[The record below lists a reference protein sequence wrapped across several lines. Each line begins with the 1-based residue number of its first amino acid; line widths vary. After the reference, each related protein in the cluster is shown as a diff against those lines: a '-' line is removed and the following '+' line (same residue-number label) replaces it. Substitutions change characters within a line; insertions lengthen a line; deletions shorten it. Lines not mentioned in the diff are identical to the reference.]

1 MMNRILKILF
11 LTFTL
16 PCYILSGAMVGQ
28 PRPAHPQSQVSV
40 HDMFKDLSEDE
51 IVQLMEEGQREMERI
66 MTQATPEEQEAFM
79 RMMEETLK
87 NFSDEDFAEIEK
99 IVQVVEPR
107 LSEKMQEEVVKPE
120 PVKTEK
126 KPETKSVVISGDS
139 SLAGVLESINKI
151 VNGILLKAKS
161 DHNLHDV
168 LTQWNKKND
177 FNEMIRLLH
186 ALNKKELIIKLTTTK
201 SDDVKKFVDTI
212 ENFNKRL
219 ILENKQFTVADTFGL
234 EIDAKTSAENVVK
247 LNIIL
252 DFFGNATETLL
263 PMIVKFFQEYEP
275 EALKLA
281 KAHDD
286 QAKQSLDAAKQ
297 IEKMKR
303 PNGGYTPSDN
313 IPSNGSYKQQGR
325 NDYDQYG
332 YGNQYGGQHGQS
344 NRDYGSS
351 PQDRRARNKM
361 NADGG
366 GSTTPSMPSEKSG
379 TPKATEKQVEK
390 MDAEKQKTK
399 EAADKKEKDEKAD
412 LYKNAL
418 RNLERYDDLFDQ
430 ASFDEYVKTLHKT
443 DRIFEEF
450 DKAVKAAPAARSMPN
465 ELKKGFTGPLT
476 LEDAK
481 LKEILEN
488 DSNYLQNEPIKHLYK
503 KNTLAARDYHASLK
517 GLIDNIK
524 PNVDALKTAVTTTR
538 NELGKLSLQD
548 LNNLKSSQALK
559 NIKSRFESYQK
570 NFYEI
575 QVKLKNKHQ
584 MYKIKSETFK
594 LLNMPESN
602 SDYDK
607 LENEIMS
614 LHGLDKTID
623 ETRLAIDSLE
633 RNINAEIKQRQRE
646 KK

>member
-1 MMNRILKILF
+1 MINRILKILF
-11 LTFTL
+11 LTFAL
-16 PCYILSGAMVGQ
+16 PFYTITGAMVGQ
-28 PRPAHPQSQVSV
+28 PRLSAHASAYPQPQVSV

-66 MTQATPEEQEAFM
+66 MTQSSPEEQEAFM

-87 NFSDEDFAEIEK
+87 NFSEEDFAEIEK

-126 KPETKSVVISGDS
+126 KAETKSVIFSEDS
-139 SLAGVLESINKI
+139 SLSGILESINKI
-151 VNGILLKAKS
+151 VNSILLKAKS

-186 ALNKKELIIKLTTTK
+186 ALNKKELILKLTTTK

-219 ILENKQFTVADTFGL
+219 ILENKQFSVADTFGL

-286 QAKQSLDAAKQ
+286 QAKQSLDVAKQ

-332 YGNQYGGQHGQS
+332 YGNQYGGQQGQS

-366 GSTTPSMPSEKSG
+366 GSTTPSMPSQKSSA
-379 TPKATEKQVEK
+379 PKAAEKQVEK
-390 MDAEKQKTK
+390 MDAEKQKAK
-399 EAADKKEKDEKAD
+399 EAADKKAKDDKAAPF
-412 LYKNAL
+412 KKAV
-418 RNLERYDDLFDQ
+418 RNLERYNDMVDPN
-430 ASFDEYVKTLHKT
+430 SFNDFVSTLNRSNK
-443 DRIFEEF
+443 IFENF
-450 DKAVKAAPAARSMPN
+450 DTSKKVAPKSRALPDT
-465 ELKKGFTGPLT
+465 LKNGFVGPLT
-476 LEDAK
+476 ADDAA
-481 LKEILEN
+481 LKELLEN
-488 DSNYLQNEPIKHLYK
+488 DSNYLDNEPIVHLYT
-503 KNTLAARDYHASLK
+503 KNTSAARAYHEELKEPFSLV
-517 GLIDNIK
+517 K
-524 PNVDALKTAVTTTR
+524 PHLTEMKDALDSTR
-538 NELGKLSLQD
+538 KSLSELSIED
-548 LNNLKSSQALK
+548 LHKLKSSQALI
-559 NIKSRFESYQK
+559 NIKKRFQA
-570 NFYEI
+570 YEKHFNEV
-575 QVKLKNKHQ
+575 QGALHNKHA
-584 MYKIKSETFK
+584 MYKIKHKNS
-594 LLNMPESN
+594 

-607 LENEIMS
+607 LEQDIMNM
-614 LHGLDKTID
+614 HGMTKLID
-623 ETRLAIDSLE
+623 ETKYAISSLE
-633 RNINAEIKQRQRE
+633 RSIHAEIKQRQRE
-646 KK
+646 GNKS

>member
-11 LTFTL
+11 LTFAL
-16 PCYILSGAMVGQ
+16 PFYTITGAMVGQ
-28 PRPAHPQSQVSV
+28 PRSAHPQSQVSV

-51 IVQLMEEGQREMERI
+51 IVQLMEEGQKEMERI
-66 MTQATPEEQEAFM
+66 MTQSSPEEQEAFM

-120 PVKTEK
+120 PVKNEK
-126 KPETKSVVISGDS
+126 KAETKSVIFSEDS
-139 SLAGVLESINKI
+139 SLSGILESINKI
-151 VNGILLKAKS
+151 VNSILLKAKS

-186 ALNKKELIIKLTTTK
+186 ALNKKELIVKLTTTK

-281 KAHDD
+281 KSHDD
-286 QAKQSLDAAKQ
+286 KAKQSLDAAKQ
-297 IEKMKR
+297 IEKIKR
-303 PNGGYTPSDN
+303 PIGAYVPSDN
-313 IPSNGSYKQQGR
+313 VPSNGSYKQQGR

-332 YGNQYGGQHGQS
+332 HGNQYGGQQGQS

-361 NADGG
+361 NADGA
-366 GSTTPSMPSEKSG
+366 GSTAPSMPSQKSSA
-379 TPKATEKQVEK
+379 PKATEKQAEK
-390 MDAEKQKTK
+390 MDAEKQKAK
-399 EAADKKEKDEKAD
+399 EAADKKEKDDKAAPF
-412 LYKNAL
+412 KKAV
-418 RNLERYDDLFDQ
+418 RNLERYNDMVEPNSFNDFVRTLNRSKKIFDDFDTSAQ
-430 ASFDEYVKTLHKT
+430 AQLSKK
-443 DRIFEEF
+443 
-450 DKAVKAAPAARSMPN
+450 RSLPYA
-465 ELKKGFTGPLT
+465 LQPGFNGPLSS
-476 LEDAK
+476 EDIK

-488 DSNYLQNEPIKHLYK
+488 DSNYLNNEPIVHLYT
-503 KNTLAARDYHASLK
+503 KNTSAARAYHEELKEPFALVKPHLTEMKEALDLTRKSLS
-517 GLIDNIK
+517 
-524 PNVDALKTAVTTTR
+524 
-538 NELGKLSLQD
+538 ELSVEELHK
-548 LNNLKSSQALK
+548 LKSSQALA
-559 NIKSRFESYQK
+559 NIKKQFQA
-570 NFYEI
+570 YEKHFNEV
-575 QVKLKNKHQ
+575 QAALHNKHA
-584 MYKIKSETFK
+584 MYKIKHKNS
-594 LLNMPESN
+594 

-607 LENEIMS
+607 LEQDITNM
-614 LHGLDKTID
+614 HGMTKLID
-623 ETRLAIDSLE
+623 ETKYAISSLE
-633 RNINAEIKQRQRE
+633 RSIHAEIKERQRE
-646 KK
+646 GNKS